1 MKKLLVC
8 LTSFFFIS
16 ACAPPPAA
24 GPSPEHG
31 FNSAGA
37 GIGQLVLSPFMI
49 AAGLLEGIASL
60 PYFLAVG
67 LHDLNSQMVAANAR
81 VTLDDTYESAYGTR
95 LSRVPES
102 GSTGVVFR
110 RMKHA
115 TRNFQKVL
123 KNYGVHDADRYIL
136 TSIKTANGVGYQ
148 GYTLYAVSYRPRDVI
163 QVIDKY
169 DHASLRHYAPAERLY
184 YEPYPADANGR
195 PLDEIIDWAAVQRR
209 DISTQKG
216 QAILMTLAAN
226 SVLNHKRSPEYWDIE
241 RRWIAGE
248 YRQIVAR
255 RTAELKKRMGV

>member
-1 MKKLLVC
+1 MKKSIVSLCSIFL
-8 LTSFFFIS
+8 IS
-16 ACAPPPAA
+16 ACAAPPGG
-24 GPSPEHG
+24 GPSPDHG

-67 LHDLNSQMVAANAR
+67 LHDLNNQMVAANAR
-81 VTLDDTYESAYGTR
+81 ITLDDTYESAYGAR
-95 LSRVPES
+95 LSQVPAS
-102 GSTGVVFR
+102 GSTGVVLR

-115 TRNFQKVL
+115 TSYFQKVL
-123 KNYGVHDADRYIL
+123 RNYGVHDAERYIL
-136 TSIKTANGVGYQ
+136 TSIKTANGIGYQ
-148 GYTLYAVSYRPRDVI
+148 GYTLYAVIYRPRDSI

-169 DHASLRHYAPAERLY
+169 DHASLRTYAPAERLF
-184 YEPYPADANGR
+184 YEPYRMDAGGR
-195 PLDEIIDWAAVQRR
+195 PLDEIVDWAAVQRR

-226 SVLNHKRSPEYWDIE
+226 SVLNNKRSPGYWDIE